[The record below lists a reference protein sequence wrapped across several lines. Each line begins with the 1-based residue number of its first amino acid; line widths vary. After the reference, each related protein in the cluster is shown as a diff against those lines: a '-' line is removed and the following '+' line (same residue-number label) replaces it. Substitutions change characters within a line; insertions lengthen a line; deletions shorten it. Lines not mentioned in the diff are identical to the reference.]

1 MDDDFTKTKTLVA
14 EVTEEGGFFTEIPL
28 PKKGDVVAERYEIV
42 SVLGKGGSSVVYLC
56 YDTILR
62 RETALKLLVKSNAES
77 EARLRREAL
86 LGSKWEHPNLLRLY
100 DLGRHNSMLFV
111 TMPVAEGGTLAEK
124 ISKKEISSFDEIL
137 KIAKEILEGLSLL
150 HKGGFIH
157 RDIKP
162 SNIFFDKT
170 GNSRLGD
177 FGIIFSTTDTRYT
190 SDGLRVGT
198 PQYMSPEYLTGQQ
211 LSPSSDLWSLGITLK
226 EAVAVLTEKGFSI
239 PQWFKKWLSGLLQ
252 QDPQRRFQNAEKAL
266 LALNKRL
273 TPPHILRKR
282 IIVSVSFLFLLT
294 FASLFYF
301 YSAKMVKVKRVPEY
315 VKCEKNLISAY
326 DEDDELLWKLEF
338 KGKINKA
345 LDWGKSSKSAGR
357 FLVLY
362 GGAFL
367 PENYEECP
375 PIAAIVSNSGKIVAE
390 IEPLKI
396 FNPFK
401 NDFSEDYFH
410 IEHLITDDFNLD
422 GYPESLILLTHNMY
436 PQIVCQISSLENRI
450 TGAFANSGHIY
461 SCFVTSSKRGLKSLV
476 LVGINNRAG
485 HQGIVV
491 NLGLSNMKKFLL
503 SPDIE
508 NKGDYAYVSN
518 YRPFG
523 ILYQDEISFADDV
536 VQLRKE
542 KGKELYYHINGI
554 LSRSKEIEINPSIR
568 EVAILENYY
577 VNIRRV
583 KQLIDERKPDEAMN
597 EAEEALDR
605 APDEYLKFF
614 AQNLFFTAFLNEGY
628 LRQAEECMGDNI
640 ANCPNPSSA
649 SIKKGNIL
657 ILQRKYKEA
666 KDALLKSSLSV
677 NMHPWYFFLPYST
690 ATILEGRSFQDY
702 FKEIKREY
710 SEYAESSATKA
721 FILQTAIL
729 RDEVEK
735 GIEFEEG
742 IDTTIGFMNSKYED
756 EVLFPCF
763 YKIWR
768 AVAEVYMGFEPKR
781 IPSEEEVKKSFS
793 EEREAEYKFLNAL
806 NDFKKSGKS
815 EALENLKDSY
825 LVFKKK
831 SETDSSMV
839 VPFAI
844 SAYIYGFSCYEMGIK
859 DTAKDVLEEA
869 IKLYPYGNLAQ
880 KAKKMIR
887 ES

>member
-1 MDDDFTKTKTLVA
+1 MDDDFAKTKTLVT

-124 ISKKEISSFDEIL
+124 ISKKAISSFDEIL
-137 KIAKEILEGLSLL
+137 KIAKEILDGLSLL

-198 PQYMSPEYLTGQQ
+198 PQYMSPEYLTGEE

-273 TPPHILRKR
+273 TPPHIIRKR
-282 IIVSVSFLFLLT
+282 IIVSVSFLFLLA

-345 LDWGKSSKSAGR
+345 IDWGKSSKSAGR
-357 FLVLY
+357 FLVLF
-362 GGAFL
+362 GGTSEA
-367 PENYEECP
+367 ENYEGCP
-375 PIAAIVSNSGKIVAE
+375 PTAAIISNGGKVIAE
-390 IEPLKI
+390 IEPLQI

-401 NDFSEDYFH
+401 NDFSEDFFH
-410 IEHLITDDFNLD
+410 IDYLITDDFDLD
-422 GYPESLILLTHNMY
+422 GYPESLFRLTHNMY
-436 PQIVCQISSLENRI
+436 PQIVCQISSLESRM

-461 SCFVTSSKRGLKSLV
+461 SCFVTSSKGGSKSLV

-508 NKGDYAYVSN
+508 NKGNYAYVSN

-597 EAEEALDR
+597 EAEEALGR

-614 AQNLFFTAFLNEGY
+614 AQNLFYTYFLEGGY
-628 LRQAEECMGDNI
+628 FKQARKCMPENIGD
-640 ANCPNPSSA
+640 CPNPSSA
-649 SIKKGNIL
+649 SIKMGNIL
-657 ILQRKYKEA
+657 ILQGKYREA
-666 KDALLKSSLSV
+666 KEVLLKSSRSFNL
-677 NMHPWYFFLPYST
+677 NPWYFFLPYSS
-690 ATILEGRSFQDY
+690 ATILEGKTYQSY
-702 FKEIKREY
+702 FKDIKQQY

-729 RDEVEK
+729 QDEVAK
-735 GIEFEEG
+735 GIKFEEG
-742 IDTTIGFMNSKYED
+742 IDETLGVWNPKYED

-763 YKIWR
+763 YKIWK
-768 AVAEVYMGFEPKR
+768 AISEVYLGIEPKR

-793 EEREAEYKFLNAL
+793 KEREAEYKFLNAL
-806 NDFKKSGKS
+806 IDFKKSGKM
-815 EALENLKDSY
+815 EALENLKESY
-825 LVFKKK
+825 LLLKKK
-831 SETDSSMV
+831 AETDSSMLV
-839 VPFAI
+839 SYAI

-859 DTAKDVLEEA
+859 ETAKEVLKEA
-869 IKLYPYGNLAQ
+869 VKLYPYGNLAQ
-880 KAKKMIR
+880 KAKKVIK
-887 ES
+887 EK